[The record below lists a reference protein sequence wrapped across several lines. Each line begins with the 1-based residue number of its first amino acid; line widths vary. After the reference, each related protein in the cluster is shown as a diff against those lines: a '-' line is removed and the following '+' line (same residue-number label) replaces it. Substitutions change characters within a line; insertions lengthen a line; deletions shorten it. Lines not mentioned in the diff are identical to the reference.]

1 MNGCAEDT
9 DHCINTVQEPSSFEG
24 GFFSMDK
31 ASSRLGVI
39 FFHGLAQN
47 NRKSNAGDVILWT
60 QINTA

>member
-1 MNGCAEDT
+1 
-9 DHCINTVQEPSSFEG
+9 
-24 GFFSMDK
+24 MDK

-47 NRKSNAGDVILWT
+47 NSKSNAGDVILWT

>member
-1 MNGCAEDT
+1 
-9 DHCINTVQEPSSFEG
+9 
-24 GFFSMDK
+24 MDK

-39 FFHGLAQN
+39 FFHRPAQN